1 MKKFL
6 LMILLS
12 LVSVC
17 THSQKICNPDFEYP
31 IKPGDAKW
39 ENISSVAER
48 IAALQI
54 PEDILANLPTERLFD
69 ICLDFPY
76 LLDVLFYE
84 DYQKGLEALRAEF
97 NGFDELLNRKDIGK
111 FALAKNKKFP
121 LELEK
126 LKDKNDI
133 EKGFFSFQCFVL
145 DLILAQENVVETL
158 SNNEEDELLKVS
170 IQNIELRNQQKNV
183 FGSISTSPL
192 YLSHAKSSI
201 SNSNVKLTDSKRTIT
216 ADDYKTITTV
226 KTPKGSIVTHTGVLT
241 VSDVYTSDSEL
252 ASLSEYLRVNY
263 NGAIL
268 VDAPSYKYNC
278 HAYAWHVSEG
288 GDKVWIGIY
297 NSPFD
302 KPIAEDVYWEDCSY
316 IEVPESQATK
326 VSYHE
331 TGDHSAIRLNSEW
344 YQSKWGP
351 GALVKHHPND
361 VPSGYNPSLT
371 KKFYKKLP
379 VMSIQGQTYICRF
392 EDYSVLNLPVGATVN
407 WKYTPITPNVRP
419 TIQQNTPSKNSC
431 TVDNTYG
438 QVFEGYLNAEIIY
451 GGKIID
457 TVSRIIRGDSDNFVG
472 FYWQPSSDGSWVPD
486 MSISLDE
493 PNFATP
499 PNDIVIESD
508 NFRGK
513 RITCTALGS
522 TSILTNSASNRV
534 SFEMPSLPSGELLTV
549 RVDGS
554 DCSNPI
560 SFTFTSQNYARSQ
573 KETTLNVTSL
583 GANRFNI
590 SISSNQTNE
599 GHIDGLDGTILNTTD
614 VPKWS
619 LKIHNAITSQKIKE
633 VNVVGDSYM
642 LDMSALN
649 PGIYAVRAIMGAHV
663 LSGKIYKQ

>member
-1 MKKFL
+1 
-6 LMILLS
+6 
-12 LVSVC
+12 
-17 THSQKICNPDFEYP
+17 
-31 IKPGDAKW
+31 
-39 ENISSVAER
+39 
-48 IAALQI
+48 
-54 PEDILANLPTERLFD
+54 
-69 ICLDFPY
+69 
-76 LLDVLFYE
+76 
-84 DYQKGLEALRAEF
+84 
-97 NGFDELLNRKDIGK
+97 
-111 FALAKNKKFP
+111 
-121 LELEK
+121 
-126 LKDKNDI
+126 
-133 EKGFFSFQCFVL
+133 L
-145 DLILAQENVVETL
+145 DLILAQKNIVATL
-158 SNNEEDELLKVS
+158 SDSEKDELL
-170 IQNIELRNQQKNV
+170 NITINNLELKTKQKDI
-183 FGSISTSPL
+183 FGSISTTPL
-192 YLSHAKSSI
+192 YLSSAKDALI
-201 SNSNVKLTDSKRTIT
+201 DSNSKLKDSKYIT
-216 ADDYKTITTV
+216 RDDYKPITTV
-226 KTPKGSIVTHTGVLT
+226 KTPKGSIVSDTRILT
-241 VSDVYTSDSEL
+241 CTDVSTSDPEMEYL
-252 ASLSEYLRVNY
+252 TEYLRTNY

-268 VDAPSYKYNC
+268 VGSPSYQYNC

-288 GDKVWIGIY
+288 GDKVWIG
-297 NSPFD
+297 FD
-302 KPIAEDVYWEDCSY
+302 GSKAEDIYWTDGSY
-316 IEVPESQATK
+316 IEVPESKATK

-331 TGDHSAIRLNSEW
+331 SGNHSAIRLSSEW

-351 GALVKHHPND
+351 WVLVKHHPND
-361 VPSGYNPSLT
+361 VPLDYNPHMT
-371 KKFYKKLP
+371 KKYYKRN
-379 VMSIQGQTYICRF
+379 MRIEGQTNICSF
-392 EDYSVLNLPVGATVN
+392 ADYYVTNLPTGATVS
-407 WKYTPITPNVRP
+407 WKYIPLSSIIP
-419 TIQQNTPSKNSC
+419 TIQQNTPSKNYC
-431 TVDNTYG
+431 TIDNTYG
-438 QVFEGYLNAEIIY
+438 QCFEGYLNAEITY

-457 TVSRIIRGDSDNFVG
+457 TVSKVIRGDSDNFVG

-534 SFEMPSLPSGELLTV
+534 AFEMPSLPSGELLTV

-649 PGIYAVRAIMGAHV
+649 PGIYAVRAIMGGHV
-663 LSGKIYKQ
+663 LSGKIFKH